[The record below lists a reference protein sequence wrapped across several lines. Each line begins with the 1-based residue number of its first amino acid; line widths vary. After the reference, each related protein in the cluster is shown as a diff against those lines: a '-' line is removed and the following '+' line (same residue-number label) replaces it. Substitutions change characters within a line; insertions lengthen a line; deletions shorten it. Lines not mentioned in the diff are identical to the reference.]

1 MPGFK
6 KKYEEKGDLN
16 NSKIEWGLVITLFG
30 SIWHFKTQYVTSSIS
45 TDTHTWKKNQSPSTW
60 YLLCGWGS
68 CGFYSSVYVA
78 IVNEERERE
87 KERFLSMKRK
97 GFGLRLTFWISF
109 NSSFFSHFKLIKIY
123 SILILAR

>member
-45 TDTHTWKKNQSPSTW
+45 IDTHTWKKNQSPSTW

-78 IVNEERERE
+78 KKLSLGDLGFPIYSQWRERKRDFCPWKE
-87 KERFLSMKRK
+87 KVLAWGWLFESPLTLHFFHILS
-97 GFGLRLTFWISF
+97 
-109 NSSFFSHFKLIKIY
+109 
-123 SILILAR
+123 